1 MELRLLLG
9 VAPELEE
16 LLANE
21 GPLTAPELEEL
32 LALKEGSLLLLEVL
46 LDVDMLARFDELL
59 LDEGPN
65 LD

>member
-16 LLANE
+16 
-21 GPLTAPELEEL
+21 P
-32 LALKEGSLLLLEVL
+32 LALKEVPLLPFDEL
-46 LDVDMLARFDELL
+46 LDVDTSARFDELL